1 MRPTLCEFAGGEPAF
16 LALATA
22 HYARCLAD
30 PGVYGESVRKTGL
43 SRDGGRRV
51 EFAIADAVS

>member
-30 PGVYGESVRKTGL
+30 PGVYGESVRKPG
-43 SRDGGRRV
+43 
-51 EFAIADAVS
+51 